1 MLERSPPDQAE
12 DDLSA
17 LVCSR
22 NALQFMYEESLVN
35 GNASITLILSEA
47 LACGDDLIA
56 EKREISYRSK
66 DALFYLYFMRAILG
80 LHPEKIKHLVEL
92 LKWLTIIPPDETE
105 TV

>member
-1 MLERSPPDQAE
+1 MLERSRPDQAE